1 MKMDVSY
8 RLNQLKY
15 LGMKTRQLVSDESG
29 QGMTEYV
36 ILAAC
41 IGLFPVILRDSMMIN
56 VDRYLSY
63 IMFIL
68 SIPIL

>member
-1 MKMDVSY
+1 MKMNVSY

-15 LGMKTRQLVSDESG
+15 LKTKTQQLIYDESG

-36 ILAAC
+36 LLAAS

-63 IMFIL
+63 ILFVL